1 MKLRFVIIMLTVL
14 SFQMFAGDF
23 VKTRGKEI
31 ILPSGE
37 PILLKGMNI
46 GNWLLPEGY
55 MFKFKKPNSPRL
67 VTSVF
72 AELIGP
78 DEAKKFWV
86 NFQDVYITHE
96 DIKFIKR
103 LGLNSIRLPF
113 HYALF
118 NDETFLHNTQA
129 RGFELFDRILDW
141 CRKENLYVIL
151 DMHGAPCGQTG
162 DNIDDSWGYPWL
174 FTSED
179 CQNEFIKIWKS
190 IAEKYADDKI
200 IIGYDLLNEP
210 IAHYFEEDGL
220 YEKLEPLYKKATA
233 AIREVDKNHI
243 IFLGGA
249 KWNTNFSV
257 FGEPFDDNL
266 VYTFH
271 KYWMEPVQEQIQ
283 EYLDFSEKYNVPL
296 YLGESGENS
305 DEWVNNFR
313 TLLEQHNIGWCFW
326 PYKKLE
332 SSAGI
337 VQIKYPSNYETIM
350 DYAEKPRDNYQFI
363 RENRLDQAVVK
374 QILAE
379 YLENCNLKK
388 CEANEGYIK
397 ALGLTD

>member
-72 AELIGP
+72 TELIGP

-129 RGFELFDRILDW
+129 RGFELFARILDW
-141 CRKENLYVIL
+141 CRKESLYVIL

-179 CQNEFIKIWKS
+179 CQNEFIKIWKL

>member
-129 RGFELFDRILDW
+129 RGFELFARILDW
-141 CRKENLYVIL
+141 CRKESLYVIL

-179 CQNEFIKIWKS
+179 CQNEFIKIWKL